1 MRKFLKLLSTTLVII
16 NSSIV
21 VVGCRPP
28 TLGEVWII
36 TDGGDL
42 FDKAFNQQVVEG
54 SEDFAATFNDH
65 REQISS
71 LPGFEFWKNRS
82 MRVKW
87 IISKDGDLSTLQNNY
102 NIATYAGAKTIICA
116 GFHHIP
122 ALSPDVQKVYANL
135 GVKFILIDS
144 LVSNPIN
151 VAGITYAAEQSSY
164 LAALAGAIWLVANH
178 EDYQGTSLK
187 MSSFGGTPTDVV
199 VENMAGYY
207 WGVTYFNA
215 LKGSDAEI
223 LAMINKLRAEKGRED
238 ITKEQLANFNITFDK
253 LENSFSGGFE
263 SGTPAAKA
271 ITSQAINDR
280 KNNIVFPVAG
290 AQTTDLISTIVNSP
304 NNNKAK
310 IIGVDVDQS
319 KQYPHAKDYFLT
331 SALKGIHASVA
342 WMLWN
347 SLNLKYDK
355 GTDQV
360 TAFPDGEKYFNGEI
374 DFAPLKDP
382 EFTGISD
389 NPAINAIYPMLI
401 NNPEKKYWNLA
412 AQVYDAF
419 KKLSDDLAS
428 NSDPKKWEN
437 AWKTAIDEQNDRYRP
452 KWYPKE

>member
-1 MRKFLKLLSTTLVII
+1 MRKFLKLCSTALVVI

-21 VVGCRPP
+21 VVACRPP

-54 SEDFAATFNDH
+54 SEDFAATFNAH
-65 REQISS
+65 RDQISTI
-71 LPGFEFWKNRS
+71 PGFESWKNRS

-122 ALSPDVQKVYANL
+122 ALSPEVQKVYANL

-178 EDYQGTSLK
+178 ENYQGTQLK
-187 MSSFGGTPTDVV
+187 MSTFGATPTDVI

-207 WGVTYFNA
+207 WGVSYFNA
-215 LKGSDAEI
+215 LKGSRDPQI
-223 LAMINKLRAEKGRED
+223 LEMINKIRTEKGRALMTED
-238 ITKEQLANFNITFDK
+238 ELANFNITFDK
-253 LENSFSGGFE
+253 LTNSFSGGFE

-271 ITSQAINDR
+271 ITSQAINNN

-304 NNNKAK
+304 NNNRAK

-319 KQYPHAKDYFLT
+319 KQYEQAKDYFLT
-331 SALKGIHASVA
+331 SALKGIHASVD

-355 GTDQV
+355 ERDQV
-360 TAFPDGEKYFNGEI
+360 SAYSDGEKYFNGEI
-374 DFAPLKDP
+374 DFSPLKDP

-389 NPAINAIYPMLI
+389 NPAISAIYPTLI
-401 NNPEKKYWNLA
+401 DGEKYWGLA
-412 AQVYDAF
+412 GQVYEAF
-419 KKLSDDLAS
+419 KKLADDIAS
-428 NSDPKKWEN
+428 NPDPKKWEN
-437 AWKTAIDEQNDRYRP
+437 AWKRAIDEKNDQYRP
-452 KWYPKE
+452 AWYPKG